1 MFVNFISRVSQLFHM
16 FLMKNTYIFFAK
28 KPLSSEKFG

>member
-16 FLMKNTYIFFAK
+16 FLMKNKHIFFAK
-28 KPLSSEKFG
+28 KAAKF

>member
-1 MFVNFISRVSQLFHM
+1 MFVNFISRVSQLFQM

-28 KPLSSEKFG
+28 KAAKF